1 MKVIFSRGTPQS
13 CATFSVISRGGARLD
28 SSTRVAREAVSRYSN
43 SENNGSLRASAR
55 PGPEPSAKNAD
66 FPSPCESAQPAYW
79 LARQAITGS
88 VLRTQSSKGHFG
100 LAPVGAISTIPIPPR
115 QISAIARPASIP
127 PRAFWPASIIV
138 SPASPLETAT
148 RNRAALAIMLSTAC
162 PVRVLI
168 LSSLLLKVRFPI
180 QGCHFYFEYLQVCP
194 ESIWSAHR
202 RVRVRAG
209 AGPRGPL
216 LCTKG
221 RTAATRSVLS
231 AGPRSNLASR
241 IPAWRRSRASHRL
254 FPRLRRQRI
263 RAGAAA
269 GGRRRNPYGPGKATR
284 RDLRKCRESR
294 PAVD

>member
-88 VLRTQSSKGHFG
+88 VERTQSSKGNLG
-100 LAPVGAISTIPIPPR
+100 WAPVGAIATVPIPPR

-148 RNRAALAIMLSTAC
+148 RNRAALAIMRSTAC
-162 PVRVLI
+162 PVSVLI
-168 LSSLLLKVRFPI
+168 LGSLLLKVSSPS
-180 QGCHFYFEYLQVCP
+180 QGCRFYFEYVQVCR
-194 ESIWSAHR
+194 ESNWSAHR
-202 RVRVRAG
+202 RARVRAR
-209 AGPRGPL
+209 ALPRGPL
-216 LCTKG
+216 SCTKG
-221 RTAATRSVLS
+221 RAAARRSALS
-231 AGPRSNLASR
+231 AGPRSNVASR
-241 IPAWRRSRASHRL
+241 IPAWRRVPDPL
-254 FPRLRRQRI
+254 KLLPRLRRHRI

-269 GGRRRNPYGPGKATR
+269 GGRGRNPYGPGKATR
-284 RDLRKCRESR
+284 RDLRKCRGLR
-294 PAVD
+294 PAGD